1 VFRKGEKHKTKLFNV
16 CNDVESVAAIPFLKH
31 ERQSCNWLCGKC
43 FFSLLLFFAVGNQR
57 FSSATHRCIGQRNSS
72 ASSVL
77 PPLLFEYYLK
87 EQR

>member
-43 FFSLLLFFAVGNQR
+43 FFCLLLFFAVGNQR
-57 FSSATHRCIGQRNSS
+57 FSSATPLHRATEFVCFVGAAPSTI
-72 ASSVL
+72 
-77 PPLLFEYYLK
+77 
-87 EQR
+87 